1 MRILEPFKIA
11 LVAILANK
19 LRSILT
25 MLGVIIGISSVISLV
40 SIAQGVK
47 ADIEKQITDLGS
59 NLLFVVPGKIDTN
72 ATQQQTSPSQLIGGT
87 ILTEKDLEAVSKLEA
102 VKSLAPIMLTPGI
115 LKAGEKISKRAI
127 LIGTTP
133 SLVGITNFQ
142 ITEGRFLNEEDK
154 GKAVVALGKV
164 PKEELFGQE
173 EAVGKK
179 VIIGK
184 KEFEVIGVFEKPG
197 TSNVLG
203 GEEFQSFVAI
213 PFETA
218 KSLVGSA
225 QIHRILIKVND
236 GKDIKEVAKVI
247 KEKLLENHGG
257 EEDFSVLSQEDLL
270 NLLGNILNLMTLMIT
285 AIACISLLVG
295 GIGIRNIMLV
305 SVTERTREIGLRK
318 AVGATASAILWQ
330 FLIEAITLT
339 LLGGLF
345 GSLLSFLAIKI
356 IDLKTP
362 LNPVFSLWA
371 LGLASVV
378 CIGVGIIFGF
388 LPALRAARLD
398 PIKAL
403 RYE

>member
-1 MRILEPFKIA
+1 
-11 LVAILANK
+11 
-19 LRSILT
+19 
-25 MLGVIIGISSVISLV
+25 MLGVIIGVLSVISLI

-47 ADIEKQITDLGS
+47 ADIERQITDLGS
-59 NLLFVVPGKIDTN
+59 NLLFVVPGKIDTSS
-72 ATQQQTSPSQLIGGT
+72 AQQQASPSQLIGGT
-87 ILTEKDLEAVSKLEA
+87 ILTEKDLETISKIEG
-102 VKSLAPIMLTPGI
+102 VKTLAPIMLVPGV
-115 LKAGEKISKRAI
+115 LKSGEKISKRAI

-133 SLVGITNFQ
+133 AMTELTNFQ
-142 ITEGRFLNEEDK
+142 ISKGRFLREEDK
-154 GKAVVALGKV
+154 SKEVVALGKV
-164 PKEELFGQE
+164 PKEELFGEE
-173 EAVGKK
+173 EAIAKK
-179 VIIGK
+179 VLIGK

-197 TSNVLG
+197 TSNILG

-218 KSLVGSA
+218 KSLVGST

-270 NLLGNILNLMTLMIT
+270 NLLGKILNLMTLMIT
-285 AIACISLLVG
+285 AIASISLLVG
-295 GIGIRNIMLV
+295 GIGIMNIMLV

-330 FLIEAITLT
+330 FLIEAIVLT
-339 LLGGLF
+339 LLGGLL
-345 GSLLSFLAIKI
+345 GSALSFVAIKI

-362 LNPVFSLWA
+362 LNPVFTLWA
-371 LGLASVV
+371 LGLASGV
-378 CIGVGIIFGF
+378 CIGVGILFGL